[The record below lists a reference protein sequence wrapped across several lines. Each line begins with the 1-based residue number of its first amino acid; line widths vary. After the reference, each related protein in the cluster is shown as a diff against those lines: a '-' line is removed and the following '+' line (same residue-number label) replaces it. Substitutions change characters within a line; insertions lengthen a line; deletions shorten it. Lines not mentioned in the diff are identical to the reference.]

1 MFSIVYRLI
10 YPCTCCFMHARHIT
24 LDAALV
30 VICCY
35 FSLTNSL
42 HTFSEIPLSSRY
54 TSAHAASLPA
64 LLDLCITSR

>member
-1 MFSIVYRLI
+1 
-10 YPCTCCFMHARHIT
+10 MHARHIT

-42 HTFSEIPLSSRY
+42 HAFSENPLSSRY

-64 LLDLCITSR
+64 LLDLCFTSR

>member
-1 MFSIVYRLI
+1 
-10 YPCTCCFMHARHIT
+10 MHARHIT

-54 TSAHAASLPA
+54 TSAHAASLHA